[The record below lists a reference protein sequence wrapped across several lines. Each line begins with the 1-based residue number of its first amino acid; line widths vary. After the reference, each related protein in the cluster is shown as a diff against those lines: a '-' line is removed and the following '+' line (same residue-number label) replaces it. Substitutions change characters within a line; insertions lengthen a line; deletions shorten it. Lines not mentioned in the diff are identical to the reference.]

1 MNNKWLVIGLVEAV
15 VVLLGVIAFGAFAI
29 FQRPFSPQAYS
40 PGWMMNGPAMTSM
53 MRGGG
58 PGTGGMTLAP
68 QCVWCS
74 AGVGGRGFGANGIG
88 VQNSLVA
95 IAAKDLNVSVTDLVA
110 QLQGGKSIADV
121 AKEKSVSTDTIVNDF
136 VAAHQ
141 TQLKSAVD
149 AKQLTQTEADAM
161 LALAKAHAQAQLT
174 RQFTAQAFASRPFGM
189 QNMPMMRG
197 GFGGGGMMGQVG
209 S

>member
-1 MNNKWLVIGLVEAV
+1 MNNKWLVIGLVAAV

-29 FQRPFSPQAYS
+29 FQRPFASQAYG
-40 PGWMMNGPAMTSM
+40 PGWMMSGPAMTSM

-58 PGTGGMTLAP
+58 PGAGGMTLAP
-68 QCVWCS
+68 HCVWCS

-88 VQNSLVA
+88 GAQNSLVA
-95 IAAKDLNVSVTDLVA
+95 IAAKDLNVNVTDLVA

-141 TQLKSAVD
+141 AQLKSAVD

-174 RQFTAQAFASRPFGM
+174 R
-189 QNMPMMRG
+189 
-197 GFGGGGMMGQVG
+197 
-209 S
+209 